1 MRLLRY
7 CVASSLDGF
16 IAGPNGEYDWIRPD
30 AGIDFASLHRQFD
43 TLLMG
48 RRTYEV
54 ASTRADLLKSM
65 GKRIIVVSTTLKDTG
80 KDASNDTGQGQ
91 ISILSDNLCDA
102 ITALKSEPGKDI
114 WLMGG
119 GVLFRTLLDFSLVD
133 SVEVSVFPILLGAGT
148 PLIPAGKR
156 ASLKL
161 DHCNELLSGVL
172 MLSYS
177 ISKAEPERNYGKR
190 SSQSEPRSLAKS
202 S

>member
-1 MRLLRY
+1 MHLLRY

-30 AGIDFASLHRQFD
+30 AGIDFAALHGQFD

-54 ASTRADLLKSM
+54 ARTRLDLLM
-65 GKRIIVVSTTLKDTG
+65 GKRIVVVSTTLK
-80 KDASNDTGQGQ
+80 NTGQEQ
-91 ISILSDNLCDA
+91 ISILSNNLSEA
-102 ITALKSEPGKDI
+102 LTALKSEPGKDI

-119 GVLFRTLLDFSLVD
+119 GVLFRSLLDLGLVD
-133 SVEVSVFPILLGAGT
+133 KVEVSVFPVLLGAGT

-161 DHCNELLSGVL
+161 DQSTELPSGVL

-177 ISKAEPERNYGKR
+177 IPKAKP
-190 SSQSEPRSLAKS
+190 
-202 S
+202 